1 MEESKNEQVEFDL
14 GDNETEETVEVE
26 TPAEEA
32 ETTEEVEA
40 ASDEQETETAEE
52 SDPEKKAEASE
63 KETLDQYSGRVKK
76 RIDKLTA
83 RLRESERRE
92 QSAIEYAK
100 SIQSQHEHLQEQYN
114 KTSSERRNEAKGR
127 VETQIMSLKNVIK
140 RAKEEGDIDTETEA
154 HARLTAALWE
164 QRQLSEDTVVQQTQP
179 QAQPAPARAPQSPQ
193 NTAPRPDPKAEE
205 WAERNEWFGRDVIMT
220 NTVRGIHVELVKNE
234 GFDPSSDEYYDEI
247 DRRIRTLFPKQFQEE
262 VSAETAPQADRT
274 NRPVQTVAP
283 ATRPSGV
290 NSSARRKIKLKPSEV
305 AIAKTLGVPLEEYA
319 KHVKR

>member
-1 MEESKNEQVEFDL
+1 MEESKNEQVEIEL
-14 GDNETEETVEVE
+14 GDNEIEETVEVE
-26 TPAEEA
+26 TPAEE
-32 ETTEEVEA
+32 TEATDGVEA
-40 ASDEQETETAEE
+40 ASDEQETESTKD

-63 KETLDQYSGRVKK
+63 KETLDEYSGRVKK

-100 SIQSQHEHLQEQYN
+100 SIQSQHENLQEQYN
-114 KTSSERRNEAKGR
+114 KTSSERRDEARGR

-154 HARLTAALWE
+154 HARLTTALWE
-164 QRQLSEDTVVQQTQP
+164 QRQLSEDTVVPQAQP
-179 QAQPAPARAPQSPQ
+179 QAQPVPAPQPPQ

-205 WAERNEWFGRDVIMT
+205 WAERNEWFGRDVVMT

-262 VSAETAPQADRT
+262 VPAETAPQADRT

-283 ATRPSGV
+283 ATRSSGV

>member
-1 MEESKNEQVEFDL
+1 MEESKNEQVEFDI
-14 GDNETEETVEVE
+14 GDSEAEETVEVE
-26 TPAEEA
+26 TPAEETEA
-32 ETTEEVEA
+32 TDEAASDGQETTEE
-40 ASDEQETETAEE
+40 T
-52 SDPEKKAEASE
+52 DPEKKAEASE
-63 KETLDQYSGRVKK
+63 KETLDEYSGRVKK

-100 SIQSQHEHLQEQYN
+100 SIQSQHENLQEQYN
-114 KTSSERRNEAKGR
+114 KTSSERRDEARGR

-154 HARLTAALWE
+154 HARLTTALWE
-164 QRQLSEDTVVQQTQP
+164 QRQLSEDTVVPQAQP
-179 QAQPAPARAPQSPQ
+179 QAQPVPAPQPPQ

-205 WAERNEWFGRDVIMT
+205 WAERNEWFGRDVVMT

-262 VSAETAPQADRT
+262 VLAETAPQADRT

>member
-1 MEESKNEQVEFDL
+1 MEESKNEQVEFDI
-14 GDNETEETVEVE
+14 GDNEAEETVEVE
-26 TPAEEA
+26 TPAEETEA
-32 ETTEEVEA
+32 TDEAASDKQETTEE
-40 ASDEQETETAEE
+40 T
-52 SDPEKKAEASE
+52 DPEKKAGASE
-63 KETLDQYSGRVKK
+63 KETLDEYSGRVKK

-100 SIQSQHEHLQEQYN
+100 SIQSQHENLQEQYN
-114 KTSSERRNEAKGR
+114 KTSSERRDEARGR

-154 HARLTAALWE
+154 HARLTTALWE
-164 QRQLSEDTVVQQTQP
+164 QRQLSEDTVVPQAQP
-179 QAQPAPARAPQSPQ
+179 QAQPVPAPQPPQ

-205 WAERNEWFGRDVIMT
+205 WAERNEWFGRDVVMT

-262 VSAETAPQADRT
+262 VLAETAPQADRT

>member
-1 MEESKNEQVEFDL
+1 MEESKNEQVEFDI
-14 GDNETEETVEVE
+14 GDNEAEETVEVE
-26 TPAEEA
+26 TPAEETEA
-32 ETTEEVEA
+32 TDEAASDKQETTEE
-40 ASDEQETETAEE
+40 T
-52 SDPEKKAEASE
+52 DPEKKAEASE
-63 KETLDQYSGRVKK
+63 KETLDEYSGRVKK

-100 SIQSQHEHLQEQYN
+100 SIQSQHENLQEQYN
-114 KTSSERRNEAKGR
+114 KTSSERRDEARGR

-154 HARLTAALWE
+154 HARLTTALWE
-164 QRQLSEDTVVQQTQP
+164 QRQLSEDTVVPQAQP
-179 QAQPAPARAPQSPQ
+179 QAQPVPAPQPPQ

-205 WAERNEWFGRDVIMT
+205 WAERNEWFGRDVVMT

-262 VSAETAPQADRT
+262 VLAETAPQADRT

>member
-1 MEESKNEQVEFDL
+1 MEESKNEQVEIDL
-14 GDNETEETVEVE
+14 GDNEIEETVEVE
-26 TPAEEA
+26 TPAEE
-32 ETTEEVEA
+32 TEATDGVEA
-40 ASDEQETETAEE
+40 ASDEQETESTKD

-63 KETLDQYSGRVKK
+63 KETLDEYSGRVKK

-100 SIQSQHEHLQEQYN
+100 SIQSQHENLQEQYN
-114 KTSSERRNEAKGR
+114 KTSSERRDEAKGR
-127 VETQIMSLKNVIK
+127 VQTQLISLKNVIK

-164 QRQLSEDTVVQQTQP
+164 QRQLSEDTVTPQAPP
-179 QAQPAPARAPQSPQ
+179 QAQLAPAPQPPQ

-262 VSAETAPQADRT
+262 VPAETAPQADRT

>member
-1 MEESKNEQVEFDL
+1 MEESKNEQVEFDI
-14 GDNETEETVEVE
+14 GDSEAEETVEVE
-26 TPAEEA
+26 TPAEETEA
-32 ETTEEVEA
+32 TDEAASDGQETTEE
-40 ASDEQETETAEE
+40 T
-52 SDPEKKAEASE
+52 DPEKKAEASE
-63 KETLDQYSGRVKK
+63 KETLDEYSGRVKK

-100 SIQSQHEHLQEQYN
+100 SIQSQHENLQEQYN
-114 KTSSERRNEAKGR
+114 KTSSERRDEARGR

-154 HARLTAALWE
+154 HARLTTALWE
-164 QRQLSEDTVVQQTQP
+164 QRQLSEDTVVPQAQP
-179 QAQPAPARAPQSPQ
+179 QAQPVPAPQPPQ

-205 WAERNEWFGRDVIMT
+205 WAEKNEWFGRDVVMT

-247 DRRIRTLFPKQFQEE
+247 NRRIRTLFPKQFQEE
-262 VSAETAPQADRT
+262 VLAETAPQADRT